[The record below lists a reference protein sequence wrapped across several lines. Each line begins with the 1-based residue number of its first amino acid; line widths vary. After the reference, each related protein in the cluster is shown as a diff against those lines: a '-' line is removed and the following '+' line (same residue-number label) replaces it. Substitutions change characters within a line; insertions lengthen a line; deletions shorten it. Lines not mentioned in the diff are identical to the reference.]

1 MDRTLA
7 LVDISHSSEFLLQ
20 TASDIPLSDRPWLLV
35 IAILIISYLFSRLI
49 EWGGHKFLDQSDRWS
64 DDSVNRAFF
73 QEIHMPLYVSVALG
87 GAYLSLSILGIVESS
102 YFLVGA
108 ILSVLV
114 VLWMRAAK
122 RFGGQWIEAV
132 NATESDYEFSP
143 IFKNFWT
150 IFILLGTAISLLVI
164 WEIDITPFLA
174 SAGIIGIILGLAAQE
189 AIGNLIGGV
198 SLYFDDTYKTGDVII
213 LEDGQRGTVTD
224 IGIRSTTVLTRDNVL
239 ITVPNAVLNS
249 ASVVN
254 ESAPQR
260 RKRIRVPITVAYGT
274 DYRDVEEI
282 LLGVCDEIS
291 LILDSPSPRVM
302 FREFGDSALV
312 FELWAFVAHP
322 FSEQH
327 AIDQIN
333 RLVYDAFDDADIVIP
348 FPQREISFLEAE
360 DESPSGNLT
369 ERSES
374 ERGHRYPTE
383 QANERDD

>member
-1 MDRTLA
+1 MFG
-7 LVDISHSSEFLLQ
+7 ISPDLEILLQ
-20 TASDIPLSDRPWLLV
+20 SADDLPFSNQPWMLV
-35 IAILIISYLFSRLI
+35 IAILIGAYFLSRLI
-49 EWGGHKFLDQSDRWS
+49 EWGGHKLLDQSDRWP
-64 DDSVNRAFF
+64 DDSINRIFF
-73 QEIHMPLYVSVALG
+73 EEIHMPLYVSVALG
-87 GAYLSLSILGIVESS
+87 GIYGSLSVLGFVESS
-102 YFLVGA
+102 YYIVGA
-108 ILSVLV
+108 ILSILV
-114 VLWMRAAK
+114 VLWMRAAT
-122 RFGGQWIEAV
+122 RIGSQWIEAV

-150 IFILLGTAISLLVI
+150 ILLLIGTGISLLII
-164 WEIDITPFLA
+164 WEINVTPFLA

-239 ITVPNAVLNS
+239 ITVPNSVLNS

-274 DYRDVEEI
+274 DYQKVEEI
-282 LLGVCDEIS
+282 LLGVCDEIP
-291 LILDSPSPRVM
+291 LLLESPSARVM
-302 FREFGDSALV
+302 FREFGDSALL

-322 FSEQH
+322 FSELR

-333 RLVYDAFDDADIVIP
+333 RLVYDEFDEADIVIP
-348 FPQREISFLEAE
+348 FPQREISFLDSEQDVPPQQPVE
-360 DESPSGNLT
+360 RTYDEEGVEPSRDESN
-369 ERSES
+369 
-374 ERGHRYPTE
+374 
-383 QANERDD
+383 N

>member
-1 MDRTLA
+1 MI
-7 LVDISHSSEFLLQ
+7 DISHSPEFILQ

-35 IAILIISYLFSRLI
+35 IAILVISYLLSRLI
-49 EWGGHKFLDQSDRWS
+49 EWSGQKLLDQSDRWPDNS
-64 DDSVNRAFF
+64 INRAFF
-73 QEIHMPLYVSVALG
+73 QEIHMPLYISVALSG
-87 GAYLSLSILGIVESS
+87 IYLSLSIFGVVESS
-102 YFLVGA
+102 YFLVGT

-150 IFILLGTAISLLVI
+150 ILIILGTGISLLVI

-213 LEDGQRGTVTD
+213 LENGQRGTVTD
-224 IGIRSTTVLTRDNVL
+224 IGIRSTTVLTRDNILV
-239 ITVPNAVLNS
+239 TVPNAVLNS

-260 RKRIRVPITVAYGT
+260 RKRIRVPITAAYGT

-282 LLGVCDEIS
+282 LLGVCDEIQ

-302 FREFGDSALV
+302 FREFGDSALI

-322 FSEQH
+322 FSEQR

-333 RLVYDAFDDADIVIP
+333 RLVYDEFDDADIVIP
-348 FPQREISFLEAE
+348 FPQREISFLDSEQEAPPQQPVE
-360 DESPSGNLT
+360 RVYDEEETKPPTDESSN
-369 ERSES
+369 
-374 ERGHRYPTE
+374 
-383 QANERDD
+383 

>member
-1 MDRTLA
+1 MDSTLTM
-7 LVDISHSSEFLLQ
+7 VDISHSPEFLLQ

-35 IAILIISYLFSRLI
+35 IAILVISYLLSRLI
-49 EWGGHKFLDQSDRWS
+49 EWSGQKFLDQSDHWPDNS
-64 DDSVNRAFF
+64 INRAFF
-73 QEIHMPLYVSVALG
+73 QEIHMPLYISVALG
-87 GAYLSLSILGIVESS
+87 GIYLSLSILGVVESS
-102 YFLVGA
+102 YFLVGT

-122 RFGGQWIEAV
+122 RFGGQWIETV

-150 IFILLGTAISLLVI
+150 ILIILGIGISLLVI

-213 LEDGQRGTVTD
+213 LENGQRGTVTD
-224 IGIRSTTVLTRDNVL
+224 IGIRSTTVLTRDNILV
-239 ITVPNAVLNS
+239 TVPNAVLNS

-260 RKRIRVPITVAYGT
+260 RKRIRVPITAAYGT

-282 LLGVCDEIS
+282 LLGVCDEIQ

-322 FSEQH
+322 FSEQR

-333 RLVYDAFDDADIVIP
+333 RLVYDEFDDADIVIP
-348 FPQREISFLEAE
+348 FPQREISFLDSEQEAPPQQPVE
-360 DESPSGNLT
+360 RVYDEEGTKPPTDESSN
-369 ERSES
+369 
-374 ERGHRYPTE
+374 
-383 QANERDD
+383 

>member
-1 MDRTLA
+1 MI
-7 LVDISHSSEFLLQ
+7 DISPELEILLQ
-20 TASDIPLSDRPWLLV
+20 SADDLPFSNQPWMLV
-35 IAILIISYLFSRLI
+35 IAILIGAYVLSRLI
-49 EWGGHKFLDQSDRWS
+49 EWGGHKLLDQSDRWP
-64 DDSVNRAFF
+64 DDSINRIFF
-73 QEIHMPLYVSVALG
+73 EEIHMPLYVSVALG
-87 GAYLSLSILGIVESS
+87 GIYGSLSVLGFVESS
-102 YFLVGA
+102 YYLVGA
-108 ILSVLV
+108 ILSILV
-114 VLWMRAAK
+114 VLWMRAAI
-122 RFGGQWIEAV
+122 RVGSQWIEAV

-150 IFILLGTAISLLVI
+150 ILLLIGTVISLLII
-164 WEIDITPFLA
+164 WEINVTPFLA

-224 IGIRSTTVLTRDNVL
+224 IGIRSTTVLTRDNIL

-274 DYRDVEEI
+274 DYQKVEEI
-282 LLGVCDEIS
+282 LLGVCDEIP
-291 LILDSPSPRVM
+291 LLLESPSPRVM

-322 FSEQH
+322 FSELR

-333 RLVYDAFDDADIVIP
+333 RLVYDEFDEADIVIP
-348 FPQREISFLEAE
+348 FPQREISFLDSKQDVTPQQPVERTYDEEGAE
-360 DESPSGNLT
+360 LSRDESN
-369 ERSES
+369 
-374 ERGHRYPTE
+374 
-383 QANERDD
+383 N

>member
-1 MDRTLA
+1 MGTM
-7 LVDISHSSEFLLQ
+7 LVMIDISPELEILLQ
-20 TASDIPLSDRPWLLV
+20 SADDLPFSNQPWMLV
-35 IAILIISYLFSRLI
+35 IAILIGAYVLSRLI
-49 EWGGHKFLDQSDRWS
+49 EWGGHKLLDQSDRWP
-64 DDSVNRAFF
+64 DDSINRIFF
-73 QEIHMPLYVSVALG
+73 EEIHMPLYVSVALG
-87 GAYLSLSILGIVESS
+87 GIYGSLSVLGFVESS
-102 YFLVGA
+102 YYLVGA
-108 ILSVLV
+108 ILSILV
-114 VLWMRAAK
+114 VLWMRAAI
-122 RFGGQWIEAV
+122 RVGSQWIEAV

-150 IFILLGTAISLLVI
+150 ILLLIGTVISLLII
-164 WEIDITPFLA
+164 WEINVTPFLA

-224 IGIRSTTVLTRDNVL
+224 IGIRSTTVLTRDNIL

-274 DYRDVEEI
+274 DYQKVEEI
-282 LLGVCDEIS
+282 LLGVCDEIP
-291 LILDSPSPRVM
+291 LLLESPSPRVM

-322 FSEQH
+322 FSELR

-333 RLVYDAFDDADIVIP
+333 RLVYDEFDEADIVIP
-348 FPQREISFLEAE
+348 FPQREISFLDSKQDVTPQQPVERTYDEEGAE
-360 DESPSGNLT
+360 LSRDESN
-369 ERSES
+369 
-374 ERGHRYPTE
+374 
-383 QANERDD
+383 N

>member
-1 MDRTLA
+1 MGTMLA
-7 LVDISHSSEFLLQ
+7 MIDISPELEILLQ
-20 TASDIPLSDRPWLLV
+20 SADDLPFSNQPWMLV
-35 IAILIISYLFSRLI
+35 IAILIGAYVLSRLI
-49 EWGGHKFLDQSDRWS
+49 EWGGHKLLDQSDRWP
-64 DDSVNRAFF
+64 DDSINRIFF
-73 QEIHMPLYVSVALG
+73 EEIHMPLYVSVALG
-87 GAYLSLSILGIVESS
+87 GIYGSLSVLGFVESS
-102 YFLVGA
+102 YYLVGA
-108 ILSVLV
+108 ILSILV
-114 VLWMRAAK
+114 VLWMRAAI
-122 RFGGQWIEAV
+122 RVGSQWIEAV

-150 IFILLGTAISLLVI
+150 ILLLIGTVISLLII
-164 WEIDITPFLA
+164 WEINVTPFLA

-224 IGIRSTTVLTRDNVL
+224 IGIRSTTVLTRDNIL

-274 DYRDVEEI
+274 DYQKVEEI
-282 LLGVCDEIS
+282 LLGVCDEIP
-291 LILDSPSPRVM
+291 LLLESPSPRVM

-322 FSEQH
+322 FSELR

-333 RLVYDAFDDADIVIP
+333 RLVYDEFDEADIVIP
-348 FPQREISFLEAE
+348 FPQREISFLDSKQDVTPQQPVERTYDEEGAE
-360 DESPSGNLT
+360 LSRDESN
-369 ERSES
+369 
-374 ERGHRYPTE
+374 
-383 QANERDD
+383 N

>member
-7 LVDISHSSEFLLQ
+7 DISHSPEFLLQ
-20 TASDIPLSDRPWLLV
+20 IASDIPLSDRPWLLV
-35 IAILIISYLFSRLI
+35 IAILVISYLISRLI
-49 EWGGHKFLDQSDRWS
+49 EWGGHKLLDQSDHWP
-64 DDSVNRAFF
+64 DDSINRAFF

-87 GAYLSLSILGIVESS
+87 GIYLSLSVLGVVESS

-108 ILSVLV
+108 ILSILV

-122 RFGGQWIEAV
+122 RLGGQWIEAV

-150 IFILLGTAISLLVI
+150 LLILLGAGISLLVI
-164 WEIDITPFLA
+164 WEIDATPFLA
-174 SAGIIGIILGLAAQE
+174 SAGIIGIVLGLAAQE

-198 SLYFDDTYKTGDVII
+198 SLYFDDTYNTGDVII
-213 LEDGQRGTVTD
+213 LEDGQRGRVTD
-224 IGIRSTTVLTRDNVL
+224 IGIRSTTVLTRDNIL

-260 RKRIRVPITVAYGT
+260 RKRIRVPITAAYGT
-274 DYRDVEEI
+274 DYRDVEKI
-282 LLGVCDEIS
+282 LLGVCAEIP
-291 LILDSPSPRVM
+291 LIIDSPSPRVM

-322 FSEQH
+322 FSEQR

-333 RLVYDAFDDADIVIP
+333 RLVYDEFDDANIVIP

-360 DESPSGNLT
+360 DESPSEDIT
-369 ERSES
+369 ERLED
-374 ERGHRYPTE
+374 ERKYQYPTKG
-383 QANERDD
+383 AGERDN

>member
-1 MDRTLA
+1 M
-7 LVDISHSSEFLLQ
+7 VDISHSPEFLLQ

-35 IAILIISYLFSRLI
+35 IAILVISYLLSRLI
-49 EWGGHKFLDQSDRWS
+49 EWSGQKFLDQSDHWPDNS
-64 DDSVNRAFF
+64 INRAFF
-73 QEIHMPLYVSVALG
+73 QEIHMPLYISVALG
-87 GAYLSLSILGIVESS
+87 GIYLSLSILGVVESS
-102 YFLVGA
+102 YFLVGT

-122 RFGGQWIEAV
+122 RFGGQWIETV

-150 IFILLGTAISLLVI
+150 ILIILGIGISLLVI

-213 LEDGQRGTVTD
+213 LENGQRGTVTD
-224 IGIRSTTVLTRDNVL
+224 IGIRSTTVLTRDNILV
-239 ITVPNAVLNS
+239 TVPNAVLNS

-260 RKRIRVPITVAYGT
+260 RKRIRVPITAAYGT

-282 LLGVCDEIS
+282 LLGVCDEIQ

-322 FSEQH
+322 FSEQR

-333 RLVYDAFDDADIVIP
+333 RLVYDEFDDADIVIP
-348 FPQREISFLEAE
+348 FPQREISFLDSEQEAPPQQPVE
-360 DESPSGNLT
+360 RVYDEEGTKPPTDESSN
-369 ERSES
+369 
-374 ERGHRYPTE
+374 
-383 QANERDD
+383 